1 MTEGPQV
8 GTRRQGQR
16 SVSEKETLTD
26 HQGRVS
32 GDACLATDV
41 LWLDHLRCIIMAQ
54 MSLEESSFPCSGVE
68 GGPRAGSE

>member
-1 MTEGPQV
+1 M
-8 GTRRQGQR
+8 GTRCQGQR

-54 MSLEESSFPCSGVE
+54 MRLEEPSLLCSGVE